1 MINYYDELS
10 SEDQQ
15 KVTECVQALY
25 RQTFLLERQYDRK
38 TKRYQMNRE
47 YYECSKHLEFLNYGD

>member
-38 TKRYQMNRE
+38 TKRYQMN
-47 YYECSKHLEFLNYGD
+47 L